1 MTQRHPLL
9 GAFYALLAAF
19 LFGINGA
26 TSKVAITTGLT
37 PEQVVSVR
45 TLTAAM
51 LALGWALARNPK
63 LLLISPR
70 DLPRIMILGVIGVGG
85 LQWTYSIGVSNL
97 PVGIAL
103 LIEYTAVIIIPIA
116 TFLFFKEKARPQ
128 LWIGAVMVIIGL
140 VMVSE
145 IWGGGLN
152 PTGAIFAF
160 GAALCLTYY
169 FIGAERIQRRVST
182 TAVMVYA
189 IGTAAILF
197 FIFADWGSL
206 EPGRLSQTVNL
217 MGNLQGFDVPQWWL
231 MIWLGIMGAFLPML
245 FTYLAVRH
253 ISSTVMGIIS
263 TSEVLFAFLFG
274 FLWLGET
281 IGIIQTMGGIV
292 VLAGI
297 MIAQTSRVRRLQ
309 RRNGEINVNSR
320 PNTGGLRE
328 DSSV

>member
-1 MTQRHPLL
+1 LTQRHPLL

-26 TSKVAITTGLT
+26 TSKVAIATGLT

-45 TLTAAM
+45 TLTAAI
-51 LALGWALARNPK
+51 LALSWALARNPK
-63 LLLISPR
+63 LLLISPK
-70 DLPRIMILGVIGVGG
+70 DLPRLMILGVIGVGG
-85 LQWTYSIGVSNL
+85 LQWSYSIGVSNL

-103 LIEYTAVIIIPIA
+103 LIEYTAVIMIPIA
-116 TFLFFKEKARPQ
+116 TFLFFGEKARPQ
-128 LWIGAVMVIIGL
+128 LWLGAAMVIIGL
-140 VMVSE
+140 VLVSE

-152 PTGAIFAF
+152 ATGAIFAF

-189 IGTAAILF
+189 IGTAAVLF

-206 EPGRLSQTVNL
+206 APGTLSEPVNL
-217 MGNLQGFDVPQWWL
+217 MGNLQAVDVPQWWL
-231 MIWLGIMGAFLPML
+231 MVWLGIMGAFFPML

-253 ISSTVMGIIS
+253 ISSTAMGVIS

-281 IGIIQTMGGIV
+281 IGVIQTLGGIV
-292 VLAGI
+292 VLSGI
-297 MIAQTSRVRRLQ
+297 FIAQTSRVRRLDQ
-309 RRNGEINVNSR
+309 RNGESHVNSR
-320 PNTGGLRE
+320 PNTGGFRE

>member
-1 MTQRHPLL
+1 V
-9 GAFYALLAAF
+9 LAAF
-19 LFGINGA
+19 LFGVNGT

-45 TLTAAM
+45 TLTAAI
-51 LALGWALARNPK
+51 LALPWALAKNPR
-63 LLLISPR
+63 LLLINPR
-70 DLPRIMILGVIGVGG
+70 DLPRLMILGVIGVGG

-116 TFLFFKEKARPQ
+116 TFLFFKKKTRPQ
-128 LWIGAVMVIIGL
+128 LWIGAFMVIIGL
-140 VMVSE
+140 VLVSE

-152 PTGAIFAF
+152 PTGVIFAF

-182 TAVMVYA
+182 AAVMVYA

-206 EPGRLSQTVNL
+206 EPGALGQTVNL
-217 MGNLQGFDVPQWWL
+217 MRNLHRIDVPQWSL

-253 ISSTVMGIIS
+253 ISSTVMGVIS
-263 TSEVLFAFLFG
+263 TSEVLFALLFG
-274 FLWLGET
+274 LLWLGQT
-281 IGIIQTMGGIV
+281 SGIIHIIRGIV
-292 VLAGI
+292 DLVSI
-297 MIAQTSRVRRLQ
+297 PIAHPHELRV
-309 RRNGEINVNSR
+309 
-320 PNTGGLRE
+320 
-328 DSSV
+328 